1 MAAFFLFDK
10 QFPAIFPNLRS
21 IRPTLANLPANTA
34 RAVGGPL
41 ARPYLGISQ
50 RNDRVHRS
58 ASSLV
63 V

>member
-1 MAAFFLFDK
+1 MAAPFLFDK
-10 QFPAIFPNLRS
+10 QFPAIFPTLRS
-21 IRPTLANLPANTA
+21 TRLTLANLPANTA
-34 RAVGGPL
+34 LAVGGSL

-50 RNDRVHRS
+50 RRDSVHRS